1 MQLDVDT
8 RQVLVELISTFVAI
22 AILLASS
29 PIVALSSLHQ
39 SQNNRRE
46 LISAEARNLTS
57 SDVIEAPRHAST
69 TPNRSSQS
77 HLLDTHIALTADSV
91 RDDVFS
97 LENGHEASGI
107 DERLAPIRIRA
118 RSLLMDRSLSI

>member
-8 RQVLVELISTFVAI
+8 RQVLVELISTIVAI

-29 PIVALSSLHQ
+29 PIIAFSSLHQ

-57 SDVIEAPRHAST
+57 SDVIEAPLDAST
-69 TPNRSSQS
+69 TPNGSSQS
-77 HLLDTHIALTADSV
+77 HLLDTRIALTAEA
-91 RDDVFS
+91 RDGAPDV
-97 LENGHEASGI
+97 GI
-107 DERLAPIRIRA
+107 
-118 RSLLMDRSLSI
+118 